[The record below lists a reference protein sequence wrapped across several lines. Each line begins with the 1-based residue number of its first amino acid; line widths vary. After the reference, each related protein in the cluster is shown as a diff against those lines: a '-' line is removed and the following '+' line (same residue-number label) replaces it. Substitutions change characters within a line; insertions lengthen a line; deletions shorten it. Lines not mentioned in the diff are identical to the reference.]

1 MICIATYDFYRK
13 NARIQLFYM
22 CTNNFVNES
31 SRVVLDKILNL
42 KNFIQNFLPQT
53 KVNIY
58 FFFIQYMKQVKNYKS
73 HKNGLFKPGKMYIN
87 KLIKVDKYI

>member
-1 MICIATYDFYRK
+1 
-13 NARIQLFYM
+13 M

-42 KNFIQNFLPQT
+42 KPFIQNFLPQT
-53 KVNIY
+53 KVNIIIII
-58 FFFIQYMKQVKNYKS
+58 FFFIQYMKQVENYKS
-73 HKNGLFKPGKMYIN
+73 HKNGLLKPRKMYIN

>member
-1 MICIATYDFYRK
+1 MICIATYDIYHK
-13 NARIQLFYM
+13 NARIQLFYIS
-22 CTNNFVNES
+22 TNNFENES
-31 SRVVLDKILNL
+31 SCVVLDKILNL